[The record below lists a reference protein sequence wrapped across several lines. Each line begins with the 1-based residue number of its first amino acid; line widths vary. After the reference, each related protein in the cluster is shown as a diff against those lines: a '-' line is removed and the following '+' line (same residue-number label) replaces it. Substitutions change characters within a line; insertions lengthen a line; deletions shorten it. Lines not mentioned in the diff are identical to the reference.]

1 MFSICSYENVDI
13 PHKSVIYC
21 DIPYRS
27 TNTGGYNIID
37 YDKFYDWCCEQT
49 NQIFISEYWMPED
62 RFEVC
67 KTFEIRQLST
77 RNGASKKV
85 EERLYVPKH

>member
-1 MFSICSYENVDI
+1 
-13 PHKSVIYC
+13 
-21 DIPYRS
+21 
-27 TNTGGYNIID
+27 
-37 YDKFYDWCCEQT
+37 
-49 NQIFISEYWMPED
+49 MPED

-85 EERLYVPKH
+85 EERLYVPKHREAKFSTTHWLKPMGL

>member
-1 MFSICSYENVDI
+1 
-13 PHKSVIYC
+13 
-21 DIPYRS
+21 
-27 TNTGGYNIID
+27 
-37 YDKFYDWCCEQT
+37 
-49 NQIFISEYWMPED
+49 MPED

-85 EERLYVPKH
+85 EERLYVPKHREAKL